1 MSKFRRILHLMILL
15 AILVRIPLKN
25 HKATKLAFNAGPSFK
40 CRYAGGRFWP
50 VYIVAIPHHMDERSS
65 HHCSRESS
73 WVSQNILLEGLN
85 QFHGANLAL
94 NSDVDQTTFR
104 KVTKHSTH
112 DRQEVSHFPAGDHK
126 AARNRH
132 DSTTHTNMKHN
143 LQKRPTKKTPP

>member
-1 MSKFRRILHLMILL
+1 MLGHHLNVVSR
-15 AILVRIPLKN
+15 A
-25 HKATKLAFNAGPSFK
+25 AGFGPF
-40 CRYAGGRFWP
+40 
-50 VYIVAIPHHMDERSS
+50 IVAIPHQLKKKLQHRMQLSESMDERSS

-85 QFHGANLAL
+85 QFHDANLAL

-143 LQKRPTKKTPP
+143 LQKRPTKETPP